1 MVYNMVALYGEI
13 YIYIYIYTVA
23 TYVCMFF
30 RLDIA
35 INLLNF
41 THVLLLHSLH
51 LAALTGGN

>member
-1 MVYNMVALYGEI
+1 MEKYIYI

-30 RLDIA
+30 RLDTA

-41 THVLLLHSLH
+41 MHVLLLHSLH